1 MIDHSRELALFG
13 EGKGSIPFRS
23 NPRVGN
29 ATSLPLR
36 DRRGSIR
43 EHRGISIGIIS
54 GRTMKLERKTF
65 KAETKV
71 SFSARER
78 EKGMCISREEI
89 GGQLSRRKRVS
100 RYVYVY
106 VYIYYSNCKGFD
118 LSFSIQ

>member
-78 EKGMCISREEI
+78 ERERDVYLQRGNWWPTIEEKTGQSLCICI
-89 GGQLSRRKRVS
+89 
-100 RYVYVY
+100 
-106 VYIYYSNCKGFD
+106 YIYIYIYILFQ
-118 LSFSIQ
+118 LQRF